1 MAALCASGTC
11 DEEQAGRVAATTR
24 RVRKSPGLSVALRHA
39 AMAAALQLVAA
50 QRGPAAALLLALA
63 GVVGGLSNNGSGN
76 GTVNQQTAAVD
87 LPAAS
92 SAAILL
98 EEAAAVVTAAN
109 AEAAATG
116 AAAAA
121 AQGAAA
127 GEQAAPPSGVAAP
140 MPLLQQLASL
150 LNEGADCRVRH
161 LAFVLL
167 QLLAVQP
174 PTLYRPP
181 PTEADDLA
189 AFIAA
194 PAGGAAHAGHAGQ
207 ALSMGVTHRTGG
219 PQASQ
224 GTAAAA
230 AAAAPRIRL
239 QLPGRPAGAR
249 SMAVSGEL

>member
-11 DEEQAGRVAATTR
+11 DEEQAGRVAVTAR
-24 RVRKSPGLSVALRHA
+24 RVRKSPGLPVALRHA
-39 AMAAALQLVAA
+39 AMAAALQLAAA
-50 QRGPAAALLLALA
+50 QRGPAAALQLAVA
-63 GVVGGLSNNGSGN
+63 GAASSLGGGASGG
-76 GTVNQQTAAVD
+76 GTADRDAAAVV

-92 SAAILL
+92 SAAFLL
-98 EEAAAVVTAAN
+98 EEAAAIVTAAN
-109 AEAAATG
+109 ADAAAT

-121 AQGAAA
+121 VAR
-127 GEQAAPPSGVAAP
+127 GEATDEATAPPAGVEAP
-140 MPLLQQLASL
+140 MLLLQGLAGL
-150 LNEGADCRVRH
+150 LNEGADCRARH

-167 QLLAVQP
+167 QLLAAQP

-181 PTEADDLA
+181 PTEAEDLA

-194 PAGGAAHAGHAGQ
+194 PAAAPAGQ

-219 PQASQ
+219 AQASH

-239 QLPGRPAGAR
+239 HLPSGRAVGAR
-249 SMAVSGEL
+249 SMAVSGKR